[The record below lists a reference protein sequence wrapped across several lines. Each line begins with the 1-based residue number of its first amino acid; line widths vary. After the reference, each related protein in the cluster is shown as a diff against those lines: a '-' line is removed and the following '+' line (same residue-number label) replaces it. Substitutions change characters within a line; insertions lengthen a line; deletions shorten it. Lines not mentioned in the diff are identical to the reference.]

1 MRNVKTFLTNN
12 DESIIKKM
20 NSKSDIVEKKIPWD
34 SVTRSRRGGFL
45 GKDHDRYELVF
56 PMGHF

>member
-20 NSKSDIVEKKIPWD
+20 NSKSDIVEKKNT
-34 SVTRSRRGGFL
+34 VGF
-45 GKDHDRYELVF
+45 RYEIQEGRISGKG
-56 PMGHF
+56 P